1 MVYLILI
8 PIIAIGITFVV
19 RFQSMKEPDSF
30 IFNYAAKT
38 KFESKDHFYKFNV
51 QKYDF
56 GYRCYIEQTPSFRGR
71 STVNYM
77 PHYWVENSTGK
88 HYICWTGKIMYS
100 KQAKTLCRNWADA
113 TQTFIDT
120 GKPAPGFER

>member
-1 MVYLILI
+1 MLYLILI
-8 PIIAIGITFVV
+8 PIIAIGITFAIK
-19 RFQSMKEPDSF
+19 FQSLKEPDNF

-38 KFESKDHFYKFNV
+38 KFENKEHSYKFNV
-51 QKYDF
+51 QKYDS

-100 KQAKTLCRNWADA
+100 EQAKTLCRNWADA
-113 TQTFIDT
+113 TQIFIDT